1 MRCVLLLGICLFGVL
16 EGSATALH
24 LLIWPDYI
32 PQEVVQGFA
41 AQEGVEVVIHTFE
54 SPEEA
59 LSILRAGG
67 GKVYSVVVIPDCY
80 VLPLVREG
88 VIGPLDLELIPHRA
102 NLDPLFLFPPY
113 DPLGIY
119 SVPYLW
125 GTTGLAYRSD
135 LVEEI
140 IDSYAVLF
148 DLRRQIGS
156 FLLLDDM
163 RETIGAALRYLGY
176 SANTI
181 RTEALDKA
189 KALLLSAKARSQ
201 GFASS
206 AEAIERLL
214 AGEVVVA
221 LVYSGDVLFA
231 SDPRLFY
238 VIPAEGGTIWVDVL
252 VVPQAAPLREL
263 AHRFINYLLMPEVA
277 AAVSNYT
284 RYATPVAAAL
294 PFVAPDLSLNPIV
307 FPPAEVLARLEY
319 LLDLGEDLNMYEE
332 IWQALKAEQP

>member
-1 MRCVLLLGICLFGVL
+1 L

-148 DLRRQIGS
+148 DPQRQIGS

-181 RTEALDKA
+181 RAEALDKA

-284 RYATPVAAAL
+284 HYATPVAAAL

>member
-1 MRCVLLLGICLFGVL
+1 MRRVFLLGICLFSVL
-16 EGSATALH
+16 EGSATPLR

-32 PQEVVQGFA
+32 PQEVVQGFS
-41 AQEGVEVVIHTFE
+41 AQEGVEVVVETFE

-59 LSILRAGG
+59 LAILRAGG
-67 GKVYSVVVIPDCY
+67 SEVYSVVVIPDCY
-80 VLPLVREG
+80 VLELAREG
-88 VIGPLDLELIPHRA
+88 LIGPLDLELIPHRA

-148 DLRRQIGS
+148 DPQRQIGP

-163 RETIGAALRYLGY
+163 RETMGAALRFLGY

-181 RTEALDKA
+181 RADALEKA
-189 KALLLSAKARSQ
+189 KALLLTAKARSQ
-201 GFASS
+201 GLASS
-206 AEAIERLL
+206 TEAIERLL
-214 AGEVVVA
+214 TGEAVVA

-231 SDPRLFY
+231 SDPRLSY
-238 VIPAEGGTIWVDVL
+238 AIPAEGGTIWVDVL
-252 VVPQAAPLREL
+252 VVPKGAPLREL
-263 AHRFINYLLMPEVA
+263 AHRFINYLLVPEIA

-284 RYATPVAAAL
+284 RCASPVAAAL
-294 PFVAPDLSLNPIV
+294 PLIDPELSLNPIV
-307 FPPAEVLARLEY
+307 FPPAEVLTRLEY
-319 LLDLGEDLNMYEE
+319 LLDLGEDLQMYEE
-332 IWQALKAEQP
+332 IWQALKAE

>member
-1 MRCVLLLGICLFGVL
+1 MKRVLLLGICLLGVL
-16 EGSATALH
+16 ECSATVLR

-41 AQEGVEVVIHTFE
+41 AQEGVEVVIDTFE

-59 LSILRAGG
+59 LAILRAGG
-67 GKVYSVVVIPDCY
+67 SQVYSVVVIPDCC
-80 VLPLVREG
+80 VLELAREG
-88 VIGPLDLELIPHRA
+88 LIGPLDLEMIPYRA
-102 NLDPLFLFPPY
+102 NLDPLFLYPPY

-135 LVEEI
+135 LVEQT

-148 DLRRQIGS
+148 DPQRQVGP

-163 RETIGAALRYLGY
+163 RETMGAALRFLGY
-176 SANTI
+176 SANTT
-181 RTEALDKA
+181 RPEALEKA
-189 KALLLSAKARSQ
+189 KALLFAAKRRAR
-201 GFASS
+201 GFSS
-206 AEAIERLL
+206 STEAIECLL

-221 LVYSGDVLFA
+221 LVYSGDVVLA
-231 SDPRLFY
+231 SDPRLSY
-238 VIPAEGGTIWVDVL
+238 VFPAEDGTLWVDVL
-252 VVPQAAPLREL
+252 VVPKDAPLREL
-263 AHRFINYLLMPEVA
+263 AHRFINYLLVPEVA

-284 RYATPVAAAL
+284 RYASPVAAAL
-294 PFVAPDLSLNPIV
+294 PLMDPELFLNPIV

-319 LLDLGEDLNMYEE
+319 LLDLGEDLQMYEE
-332 IWQALKAEQP
+332 IWQALKAD